1 MRAKSNPLLPR
12 RQGRGDGRTAATRA
26 ENIRPKPWSRA
37 AGDYTWRMQ
46 ATLNAMI
53 PVVIAATFLV
63 LCVGIFALFRG
74 GRFNRSYS
82 NLLMRWRILLQFIA
96 ICLIAVASLLMRR

>member
-1 MRAKSNPLLPR
+1 
-12 RQGRGDGRTAATRA
+12 
-26 ENIRPKPWSRA
+26 
-37 AGDYTWRMQ
+37 MQ
-46 ATLNAMI
+46 ALVHTLI
-53 PVVIAATFLV
+53 PVFAVATFLV

-96 ICLIAVASLLMRR
+96 IILIGIAAFAFRN

>member
-1 MRAKSNPLLPR
+1 
-12 RQGRGDGRTAATRA
+12 
-26 ENIRPKPWSRA
+26 
-37 AGDYTWRMQ
+37 MQ
-46 ATLNAMI
+46 PVLNALIPFFMI
-53 PVVIAATFLV
+53 ATFLV

-96 ICLIAVASLLMRR
+96 ICMIALASFVMGR

>member
-1 MRAKSNPLLPR
+1 
-12 RQGRGDGRTAATRA
+12 
-26 ENIRPKPWSRA
+26 
-37 AGDYTWRMQ
+37 MQ
-46 ATLNAMI
+46 NVVHMLI
-53 PVVIAATFLV
+53 PAFAVLTFLV

-96 ICLIAVASLLMRR
+96 IILIGIASFAFRN

>member
-1 MRAKSNPLLPR
+1 M
-12 RQGRGDGRTAATRA
+12 Q
-26 ENIRPKPWSRA
+26 NIV
-37 AGDYTWRMQ
+37 Q
-46 ATLNAMI
+46 ALI
-53 PVVIAATFLV
+53 PVFAVATFLV

-96 ICLIAVASLLMRR
+96 IILIGVATFVFRS

>member
-1 MRAKSNPLLPR
+1 
-12 RQGRGDGRTAATRA
+12 
-26 ENIRPKPWSRA
+26 
-37 AGDYTWRMQ
+37 MQ
-46 ATLNAMI
+46 NVVNTLI
-53 PVVIAATFLV
+53 PVFAVLTFLV

-96 ICLIAVASLLMRR
+96 ICLIAVAAFAFR

>member
-1 MRAKSNPLLPR
+1 MPVQAIQLAADCRVHGQQTGVRLDLRPNALYPRAM
-12 RQGRGDGRTAATRA
+12 QTAL
-26 ENIRPKPWSRA
+26 N
-37 AGDYTWRMQ
+37 
-46 ATLNAMI
+46 TLI
-53 PVVIAATFLV
+53 PVFALATFAV

-96 ICLIAVASLLMRR
+96 IVLVAVASFVFGK